1 MEKQPDITF
10 EVIKCEEGLYVSKRH
25 REYHHL
31 IYFTNERFNQ
41 KENVVL
47 STWKDN
53 WYLLK
58 GEFEISSYQVR
69 KTGDK
74 VNFRWEL
81 IDKEDNQLKLP
92 EVISL
97 EESFEYCSDYDYYIG
112 TECLYYKYRSLYK
125 RTFDCL
131 PDYWVDVEFNV
142 SMNGVVSVSDVD
154 NYQTMKVSLHGET
167 KLYGDSEQLNVDLS
181 NIVKYSDIEEM
192 LTPPLAIHNRP
203 CELTSKQTYRLIR
216 HYVKENI
223 NHNYGVITSD
233 YDFCFTVKKRIP
245 IKPYVISTEI
255 KRDNGKSYRPPRF
268 KHHEEK
274 YKTWDLFEMT
284 NAEDRYKG
292 YTVIQ
297 GFKGDSLSDLYNNI
311 KTFLDDL
318 MNHINAPLI
327 ECEHCNGYGHIK
339 EEIKKEKK

>member
-58 GEFEISSYQVR
+58 GEFEISSY
-69 KTGDK
+69 
-74 VNFRWEL
+74 
-81 IDKEDNQLKLP
+81 
-92 EVISL
+92 
-97 EESFEYCSDYDYYIG
+97 
-112 TECLYYKYRSLYK
+112 
-125 RTFDCL
+125 
-131 PDYWVDVEFNV
+131 
-142 SMNGVVSVSDVD
+142 
-154 NYQTMKVSLHGET
+154 
-167 KLYGDSEQLNVDLS
+167 
-181 NIVKYSDIEEM
+181 
-192 LTPPLAIHNRP
+192 RP
-203 CELTSKQTYRLIR
+203 CELTSKQTYRIIR
-216 HYVKENI
+216 HHVKENI

-233 YDFCFTVKKRIP
+233 YDFCFTVMKRIP
-245 IKPYVISTEI
+245 IKPYVISSEI

-268 KHHEEK
+268 KHHEKK
-274 YKTWDLFEMT
+274 YNTWELFEMT
-284 NAEDRYKG
+284 NSEDRYKG
-292 YTVIQ
+292 YTVIP
-297 GFKGDSLSDLYNNI
+297 GFKGDSLADLYDNI

-318 MNHINAPLI
+318 MNHINAPII

-339 EEIKKEKK
+339 EEIKKEKT